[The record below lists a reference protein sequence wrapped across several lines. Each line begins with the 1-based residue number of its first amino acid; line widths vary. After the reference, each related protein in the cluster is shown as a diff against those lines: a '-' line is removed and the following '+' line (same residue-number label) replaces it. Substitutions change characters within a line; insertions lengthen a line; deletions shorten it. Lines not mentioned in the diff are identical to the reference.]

1 MSKNNSSTIEFVM
14 PGNAC
19 DCHTHV
25 FEKEDLYPF
34 SPQRTYTPGPAPL
47 SGLLSHLQHCE
58 LGRVVLVQPSPYG
71 SDNSCLLGA
80 LKKIPEIGRGIAV
93 IDRYTTDAQ
102 LKAMHEGGVRG
113 ARVNLQTHGIS
124 DPLYAENE
132 LKWVASR
139 IAAFGWHIQI
149 FTNLHVLDHLYKTI
163 LSLPTGVVVDHFS
176 QASATLGNKQRGL
189 PRLLDLMALG
199 KVWVKMSAAQR
210 ISALTDCAD
219 VEPIARSLI
228 EANPERVIW
237 GSDWPH
243 PGARP
248 GQPRSKESIEP
259 FNDVDDIQA
268 LNRIALWTNFDDH
281 LQKILVDN
289 PRKLYG
295 FNS

>member
-1 MSKNNSSTIEFVM
+1 M
-14 PGNAC
+14 PENAC
-19 DCHTHV
+19 DCHTHI
-25 FEKEDLYPF
+25 FERHDLYPL
-34 SPQRTYTPGPAPL
+34 SPQRTYTPAFAPL
-47 SGLLSHLQHCE
+47 SGLLSHLNDCQ

-71 SDNSCLLGA
+71 SDNSCLLDA
-80 LKKIPEIGRGIAV
+80 LNQIPQIGRGVAV
-93 IDRYTTDAQ
+93 IDRYTTDSQ
-102 LKAMHEGGVRG
+102 LRAMHEGGIRG

-132 LKWVASR
+132 LQWIADR

-149 FTNLHVLDHLYKTI
+149 FTNLQVLDHLYKTI
-163 LSLPTGVVVDHFS
+163 LSLPTDVVVDHFS
-176 QASATLGNKQRGL
+176 QASASLGNEQVGF

-210 ISALTDCAD
+210 ISTLTDCAD

-243 PGARP
+243 PGAQA
-248 GQPRSKESIEP
+248 GQPRSKARIEP

-268 LNRIALWTNFDDH
+268 LNRIAIWTDFDDH